1 MLNYK
6 LVHTSE
12 ISSFESPW
20 PVMKKNHQLHEIT
33 GTLIQ
38 YSYRVIFIMIHPVLK
53 NNWANW
59 KCVPF

>member
-6 LVHTSE
+6 LPVVHTSE

-33 GTLIQ
+33 GTM
-38 YSYRVIFIMIHPVLK
+38 YFDTVFI
-53 NNWANW
+53 
-59 KCVPF
+59 